1 MDESFNDEAETVV
14 VKAFSPGAIYADAYC
29 IERVIARSGTT
40 CVYDATEISAERPVV
55 LKVLR
60 RSSATADTVVERF
73 EREGAIL
80 KALEHPAVVR
90 LFRAGAAADGTLFLA
105 MERLAGETLKQRL
118 KRESTLSFDDTLRF
132 FSPIADAVDAAHA
145 RGIVHR
151 DLKPENVFLPTGK
164 GAPAKILDFGLS
176 SLVGDAQLTQTGDS
190 IGTPKYM
197 APEQIVSTKTSGSAV
212 DIYALGVC
220 VYECLTGKSPFGEID
235 RAQLLGAIL
244 HGRSQPLSM
253 HSMALAEVDTV
264 LAKAMSVK
272 PEDRYPSAGAF
283 MVALRVGH
291 EGVASSEGA
300 TALDHISFR
309 PVASVTGGAQFR
321 PEMPRFSQAK
331 PAKDHDPRA
340 SKAIAK
346 SRWPVLIV
354 IALAVAAA
362 FAGAVYAWLVMRSQ

>member
-1 MDESFNDEAETVV
+1 MGESFNEEAETVV

-29 IERVIARSGTT
+29 IETVIARSGTT
-40 CVYDATEISAERPVV
+40 CVYDAMEMAAERPVV

-90 LFRAGAAADGTLFLA
+90 LFRAGTASDGTLFLA

-118 KRESTLSFDDTLRF
+118 KRERTLSFDETLRF

-151 DLKPENVFLPTGK
+151 DLKPENVFLPVGK

-212 DIYALGVC
+212 DVYALGVC
-220 VYECLTGKSPFGEID
+220 IYECLAGQSPFGDID

-244 HGRSQPLSM
+244 HGRSQPVST
-253 HSMALAEVDTV
+253 HSTALAEVDAV

-272 PEDRYPSAGAF
+272 PEDRYASAGAF
-283 MVALRVGH
+283 MVALRMGYDA
-291 EGVASSEGA
+291 GASNEGA
-300 TALDHISFR
+300 VALDYVSFR
-309 PVASVTGGAQFR
+309 PVASVTAGA
-321 PEMPRFSQAK
+321 P
-331 PAKDHDPRA
+331 PRA
-340 SKAIAK
+340 ESPGFSPTKTSARPVHQSPKASAK
-346 SRWPVLIV
+346 SRWPSRIL
-354 IALAVAAA
+354 IALAVAAG
-362 FAGAVYAWLVMRSQ
+362 FAGVVYTWLVTRVR